1 MQTNSVLVQNSRY
14 VSGGRSEVN
23 DRAIEWWER
32 AVLTPD
38 ITDTEYVI
46 EARHAGRLDT
56 IAYLFLNDTRLW
68 WVIAQFNAVLDPFH
82 EIVEGRVLRIPS
94 KERVRAM
101 LQGRV
106 GGYETERQVP
116 LTNITPLV

>member
-1 MQTNSVLVQNSRY
+1 MQSNSVLVQNSRY

-38 ITDTEYVI
+38 FTDREYSV
-46 EARHAGRLDT
+46 EARHAGRLDI
-56 IAYLFLNDTRLW
+56 IAHLFLGDTRLW
-68 WVIAQFNAVLDPFH
+68 WLIAQFNAVLDPFH
-82 EIVEGRVLRIPS
+82 EIVEGRILRIPT

-106 GGYETERQVP
+106 GGYDSERQIP
-116 LTNITPLV
+116 LSNITPLV